1 MGTADSLWNQEDDR
15 AEEALVQAAAQGDL
29 EAGLL
34 AIEDASPEA
43 QQECRDKLDQWGQRV
58 QEAQM
63 AQDIH
68 ARTRAMVQVL
78 GRDLGLRGQTRD
90 YYDASNS
97 HLSAVVERHR
107 GLPILLSSVWIL
119 VGRRAGIEV
128 DGVGMPGHFI
138 ARVGGPSGV
147 LVDPFEAGRMLSL
160 DACKDVVARLSD
172 GELHWQEEFLEETPT
187 LDLLERVLHNLIH
200 SHQRSQDPTGLYRH
214 ARLLASLRQDKPQ
227 AQWIHARLSEDLG
240 ASRLALDLYEQLM
253 ERFPTSPQSAL
264 AAKRLGPLH
273 SRLRMIN

>member
-1 MGTADSLWNQEDDR
+1 MDMADSLWNQDDER
-15 AEEALVQAAAQGDL
+15 AEAALIQAAAAGDL

-43 QQECRDKLDQWGQRV
+43 QQECRHNLDQWGQQV
-58 QEAQM
+58 QQARM
-63 AQDIH
+63 AQDVH
-68 ARTRAMVQVL
+68 AQTRALVQVL
-78 GRDLGLRGQTRD
+78 GRDLGLRGETRD
-90 YYDASNS
+90 YYDISNS
-97 HLSAVVERHR
+97 HLSAVVEHRR

-119 VGRRAGIEV
+119 VGQRAGISV

-138 ARVGGPSGV
+138 ARVGGPGGV
-147 LVDPFEAGRMLSL
+147 LLDPFEGGRLLSL
-160 DACKDVVARLSD
+160 DACKDVVARLSG

-200 SHQRSQDPTGLYRH
+200 SHQRGQNPSGLYRH

-240 ASRLALDLYEQLM
+240 AARLALDLYEQLM
-253 ERFPTSPQSAL
+253 ERFPTSPQAAL